1 MKEKLTASQII
12 SLSPFM
18 LFAIFFGAG
27 NMIFPPALG
36 QQAGDKYLWGIMGFV
51 ATDVGISLL
60 GIMAVVRVGSTLEDL
75 AGRIGP
81 RFSVGFSLL
90 IYLMLGPLF
99 AMPRTGAVSFELA
112 MLPFLGA
119 LPVSPGM
126 GSLLFT
132 LAFFGCSIFLSLNPS
147 KVVDI
152 VGKVLT
158 PILLLAIGALTV
170 ASILHPLGAIVP
182 TTGPYA
188 EIPFFKGLVEGYL
201 ALDGFA
207 SLIFAGIVINSMKGY
222 GITDKKLLQKNT
234 FWVGLVASAALALVY
249 VALGYIGAS
258 CSSLPLFENGGQLL
272 TMGAR
277 QLFGPYGQMIL
288 GLAVLFACLTTSI
301 GLTTFLRRV
310 FPQGIPTVHLPPGG
324 GSAVNGCFSFAVSNV
339 GLSTMIYYT
348 LPVLVTLYPAVVVMI
363 VLSYFHDAFAGASR
377 SICAGWALRWQ
388 WGDQR
393 PRKLK
398 NSPSG
403 PITTLAKM
411 LSFYDLGVGWIASGH
426 SRGCLLGLL
435 IPAKQEG

>member
-1 MKEKLTASQII
+1 MKEKLTASQMI
-12 SLSPFM
+12 SLSFM

-36 QQAGDKYLWGIMGFV
+36 QQAGDKYLW
-51 ATDVGISLL
+51 

-99 AMPRTGAVSFELA
+99 AMTRTGAVSFELA

-188 EIPFFKGLVEGYL
+188 EIPFFKGLVEGL
-201 ALDGFA
+201 
-207 SLIFAGIVINSMKGY
+207 SLIHI
-222 GITDKKLLQKNT
+222 
-234 FWVGLVASAALALVY
+234 
-249 VALGYIGAS
+249 
-258 CSSLPLFENGGQLL
+258 
-272 TMGAR
+272 
-277 QLFGPYGQMIL
+277 
-288 GLAVLFACLTTSI
+288 
-301 GLTTFLRRV
+301 
-310 FPQGIPTVHLPPGG
+310 
-324 GSAVNGCFSFAVSNV
+324 
-339 GLSTMIYYT
+339 
-348 LPVLVTLYPAVVVMI
+348 
-363 VLSYFHDAFAGASR
+363 
-377 SICAGWALRWQ
+377 
-388 WGDQR
+388 
-393 PRKLK
+393 
-398 NSPSG
+398 
-403 PITTLAKM
+403 
-411 LSFYDLGVGWIASGH
+411 
-426 SRGCLLGLL
+426 
-435 IPAKQEG
+435 